1 MKGTPGYA
9 VAVNMNSVNNAT
21 IDFTTI
27 KGVDA
32 SGDVSLEANY
42 QEDPADK
49 WVFLQT
55 GFSVI
60 FLSFNMN

>member
-27 KGVDA
+27 EGVDA

-49 WVFLQT
+49 
-55 GFSVI
+55 
-60 FLSFNMN
+60 